1 MKKLIIGAA
10 CLTLVFLFQ
19 GGVLAQNV
27 VPNGDFELKAQ
38 GQWDLIGNN
47 NGASCVV
54 YNTSGTGNSW
64 CWRRA
69 PGTPSGNGGL
79 SMDIHLVGGVAYAIN
94 IDVCY
99 LATC

>member
-47 NGASCVV
+47 NGASCEV
-54 YNTSGTGNSW
+54 YNTSATGKSW

-69 PGTPSGNGGL
+69 PGTPSGNGGH